1 MFIMHFNCFGIAAWL
16 EDMVNILPVHLVGA
30 LWVYLVEE
38 CRVELELEQGCQT
51 YFISRATNSL
61 LWTYVGWT
69 AETPISDSV
78 KSLTA
83 YLIN

>member
-38 CRVELELEQGCQT
+38 CRSNLFYIEGHKQLTLILCGVDCW
-51 YFISRATNSL
+51 NSNFWQCKKFKCIFNQL
-61 LWTYVGWT
+61 DT
-69 AETPISDSV
+69 
-78 KSLTA
+78 
-83 YLIN
+83 LI

>member
-30 LWVYLVEE
+30 LWVYLLEE
-38 CRVELELEQGCQT
+38 CKFELELEQRCQT

-61 LWTYVGWT
+61 LWSYVGWT
-69 AETPISDSV
+69 GETPISDSV
-78 KSLTA
+78 KKV
-83 YLIN
+83 